1 MKNKFAAA
9 LFSLIVAFGIW
20 LYVITTV
27 SPGSEDTFSNIPVT
41 LQNEAALS
49 ERGLMVTTQDVPTVT
64 LRLSGNR
71 SDLIKLN
78 SSNIV
83 LTADLSGIYEPGER
97 KLTYNIAFPGDIAN
111 NAFVVE
117 SQSPQYVT
125 VDIERKIT
133 KDVDVALNFQGEI
146 ADGYLADTQNPSMDH
161 PQISVTGPESV
172 VNRIAQAVVDVD
184 LQGRTESVNEALPFT
199 LCDTAGDPVDVEQVV
214 TDVAQINLSIKIQ
227 KTKEIPLKVT
237 VEPGGGA
244 TEDTSDIQI
253 EPSSIRV
260 AGSETLLN
268 ALTEIN
274 LGTIKLSELT
284 LSKTVQDFNIK
295 LPEGVT
301 NLTGVTQARVT
312 IQFPNLKTQTFK
324 VTNFRVTNVPSGM
337 TAEVVTKELQV
348 TIRGPVAAVNALKDS
363 NVTAILDLSSAALGT
378 STVTADIR
386 LPDNSPAGAVGN
398 YTVTVNL
405 TVASADEEGT

>member
-161 PQISVTGPESV
+161 PQIFVTGPESV

-199 LCDTAGDPVDVEQVV
+199 LCDTAGDPV
-214 TDVAQINLSIKIQ
+214 DVAQINLSIKIQ

-386 LPDNSPAGAVGN
+386 LPDNSPAGSVGN